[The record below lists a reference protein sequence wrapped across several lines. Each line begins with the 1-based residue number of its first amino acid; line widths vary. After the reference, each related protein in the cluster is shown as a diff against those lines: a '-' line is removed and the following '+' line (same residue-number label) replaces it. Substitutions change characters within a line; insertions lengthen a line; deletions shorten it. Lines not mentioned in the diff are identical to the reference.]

1 MPEYKAIDKLFYSF
15 HSEFEAIVMDMI
27 AEKTDK
33 RIMDTMFEDF
43 DCLQEEYHEKL
54 HQKRRSADY
63 PDVDPGNEAQYNIFR
78 NA

>member
-1 MPEYKAIDKLFYSF
+1 MPEYKAVDKLFYSF

-43 DCLQEEYHEKL
+43 DLLQPKPMTNTA
-54 HQKRRSADY
+54 KC
-63 PDVDPGNEAQYNIFR
+63 VT
-78 NA
+78 